1 MRKISFL
8 NSNKRYQGNLF
19 LENLLIIYFSIGVFL
34 VNDTIN
40 ISRYII
46 GLCIQTY
53 SLMIILRSS
62 KRFKIG
68 IHGYLN
74 IVSIVGLIAVSFFII
89 GVPTMTTINRILP
102 ILSVFGIII
111 LGENSINININ
122 RVIKIYVQIYTLFIC
137 LVNLDAVRFMLSKNA
152 IWKPIS
158 YMGYRYTGPF
168 GDPNFMALFSV
179 VVLLLIFYSKDLGK
193 KFSLFAIVVLLWNII
208 LANSLSAYI
217 FLFLTVIINKYFND
231 KNLFRKQIFFL
242 VMYIVAITL
251 YIVFKSQIEDFV
263 TYVLYKLYD
272 NNSFAAQIKYT
283 SLAIRLDTQV
293 EAITIAIKELLGQG
307 PLQIVSQLGHDTHN
321 SYVGFFFE
329 QGALGVW
336 LIVCTWSRKLKAN
349 KLVAP
354 ISTFLFLSGMLLNIH
369 YTTIYSLA
377 LMLQY
382 KKEDR
387 FYLEGIGDEG

>member
-1 MRKISFL
+1 MKKVSFL
-8 NSNKRYQGNLF
+8 HSNKKYRGNLF
-19 LENLLIIYFSIGVFL
+19 LENLLIIYFVVGAFL

-46 GLCIQTY
+46 GLCIQIY
-53 SLMIILRSS
+53 SLTLILRRS
-62 KRFKIG
+62 KRFKIS

-74 IVSIVGLIAVSFFII
+74 IIAIIGFIAISFFII
-89 GVPTMTTINRILP
+89 GVSTITAINRILP

-111 LGENSINININ
+111 LGENSININID
-122 RVIKIYVQIYTLFIC
+122 RIIKIYACVYTWFIC
-137 LVNLDAVRFMLSKNA
+137 LINLDAVRFMLSKNA

-179 VVLLLIFYSKDLGK
+179 VVLILIFYNKDLSK
-193 KFSLFAIVVLLWNII
+193 KFKLFAIIMIAWNII

-217 FLFLTVIINKYFND
+217 LLFLTTIINKYFND
-231 KNLFRKQIFFL
+231 KNLFRKQIFFIL
-242 VMYIVAITL
+242 IYIICITT
-251 YIVFKSQIEDFV
+251 YIVFNSQIEDFV
-263 TYVLYKLYD
+263 TYALYKLY
-272 NNSFAAQIKYT
+272 NNNAFAAQIKYT

-329 QGALGVW
+329 QGVLGIW

-349 KLVAP
+349 ELVAP

-369 YTTIYSLA
+369 YTAIYSLA

-382 KKEDR
+382 KKEV
-387 FYLEGIGDEG
+387 